1 MFIYSQL
8 LICAKGSDRD
18 QPADADPAHLRPLLR
33 PHGPAAAQ
41 AEHQGQRHLAEAA
54 QGDQEPDH
62 GPLACRLS
70 QVPHQLRGRK
80 GRACQRLCQR
90 PSRGSAP
97 GGGGR
102 SDRQGSDRCRLH
114 GQVRFDLQL
123 PAVGRVNLLQVV

>member
-8 LICAKGSDRD
+8 LICAKGADRD

-54 QGDQEPDH
+54 QGDQEP

-80 GRACQRLCQR
+80 GRACHRLCQQ
-90 PSRGSAP
+90 PSHGSVP
-97 GGGGR
+97 GGW
-102 SDRQGSDRCRLH
+102 SDRQR
-114 GQVRFDLQL
+114 
-123 PAVGRVNLLQVV
+123 